1 MGNIHVL
8 HFRTCRRRNVFKW
21 RLFAERLQQDGLAG
35 HEAHP
40 HRHTD
45 PSDGDL
51 RGELLLTLVMMIRRR
66 RRTELVGTIVMIM
79 WMMIM
84 EIY

>member
-1 MGNIHVL
+1 M
-8 HFRTCRRRNVFKW
+8 FKW

-51 RGELLLTLVMMIRRR
+51 RGELLMTLVMMIRRR
-66 RRTELVGTIVMIM
+66 MVELVETIVMIM

>member
-1 MGNIHVL
+1 M
-8 HFRTCRRRNVFKW
+8 FKW

-35 HEAHP
+35 YEAHP
-40 HRHTD
+40 YRHTD

-51 RGELLLTLVMMIRRR
+51 RGELLMTLVMMIRRSMM
-66 RRTELVGTIVMIM
+66 ELVVMIKMVVMIVMII

>member
-1 MGNIHVL
+1 M
-8 HFRTCRRRNVFKW
+8 FKW

-51 RGELLLTLVMMIRRR
+51 RGELLMTLVMMIRRR
-66 RRTELVGTIVMIM
+66 RRMELVVMIKMVGTIVMIM

>member
-1 MGNIHVL
+1 M
-8 HFRTCRRRNVFKW
+8 FKW

-40 HRHTD
+40 HRHAA

-51 RGELLLTLVMMIRRR
+51 RGELLMTLVMMIRRR
-66 RRTELVGTIVMIM
+66 MMELVVTIVMIM

>member
-1 MGNIHVL
+1 M
-8 HFRTCRRRNVFKW
+8 FKW

-51 RGELLLTLVMMIRRR
+51 RGELLMTLVMMIRRR
-66 RRTELVGTIVMIM
+66 MKELVVMIKMVVIIKVVGTIVMIM

-84 EIY
+84 EI

>member
-1 MGNIHVL
+1 M
-8 HFRTCRRRNVFKW
+8 FKW
-21 RLFAERLQQDGLAG
+21 RLFAERLQQDGFAG

-51 RGELLLTLVMMIRRR
+51 RGELLMTLVMMIRRR
-66 RRTELVGTIVMIM
+66 RMMELVVMIKMVGTIVMIM